1 MLHRNSLFPILSD
14 RRRGRRS
21 NPNNWSMQVT
31 FLTPPMGGGGG
42 QTFFFFWYTSQ
53 VYRFNLLNIMRW
65 IGIEILNKN
74 LTRKKFD
81 FSNIDQIPNGPLN
94 GVGG

>member
-31 FLTPPMGGGGG
+31 FLTQPSSPHRGGRGVIFFIRWGFVSSF
-42 QTFFFFWYTSQ
+42 QKCQDYENLVFTF
-53 VYRFNLLNIMRW
+53 LAI
-65 IGIEILNKN
+65 
-74 LTRKKFD
+74 
-81 FSNIDQIPNGPLN
+81 
-94 GVGG
+94 